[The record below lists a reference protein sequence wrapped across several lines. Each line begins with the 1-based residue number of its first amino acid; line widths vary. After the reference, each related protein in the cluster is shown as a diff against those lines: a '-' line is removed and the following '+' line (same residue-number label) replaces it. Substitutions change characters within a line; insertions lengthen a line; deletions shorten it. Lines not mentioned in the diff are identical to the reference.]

1 MLLLLGSG
9 PMEDAPAAG
18 SSQSSELIQ
27 TDISQY
33 SVESGRSACTCI
45 ALTGAN
51 LYLQNPAISSDL
63 LRNMV
68 MQGVDTYQRISQS
81 ESGID
86 HMSAEE
92 VLNQN
97 AFPLQVIGGVRQGV
111 LSYDSD
117 YPLGLKALLGA
128 CQAEGARVVLITKTP
143 ETVVVCLDQFA
154 LLDSHPRPP
163 MASNAY
169 AKTHGSLEDLVQTLQ
184 SIFPPTELGSD
195 VPEMMAMMY
204 NSFDLYPLAI
214 QS

>member
-45 ALTGAN
+45 ALTRAN

-81 ESGID
+81 ESGIE
-86 HMSAEE
+86 HMCTNTNS
-92 VLNQN
+92 Q
-97 AFPLQVIGGVRQGV
+97 IGARRI
-111 LSYDSD
+111 LD
-117 YPLGLKALLGA
+117 YLGA
-128 CQAEGARVVLITKTP
+128 YVG
-143 ETVVVCLDQFA
+143 
-154 LLDSHPRPP
+154 
-163 MASNAY
+163 MN
-169 AKTHGSLEDLVQTLQ
+169 
-184 SIFPPTELGSD
+184 
-195 VPEMMAMMY
+195 
-204 NSFDLYPLAI
+204 
-214 QS
+214 